1 MEVVDSSK
9 NTVSLLEFFGN
20 NARRDS
26 SAPIAEPPRA
36 DFALLCEAGRRRR
49 KGNKLRPLRQVEREE
64 ERERR
69 KTKTNSFC
77 ASSHG
82 SGNGGSG
89 HK

>member
-49 KGNKLRPLRQVEREE
+49 KGNKLRPLRQAEE
-64 ERERR
+64 EEEEGEEDEFLLCVVAWRPRR
-69 KTKTNSFC
+69 KR
-77 ASSHG
+77 A
-82 SGNGGSG
+82 
-89 HK
+89 

>member
-49 KGNKLRPLRQVEREE
+49 KGNKLRPLRQAEE
-64 ERERR
+64 EEDGEGEEDEFLLCVVAWRPRR
-69 KTKTNSFC
+69 KR
-77 ASSHG
+77 A
-82 SGNGGSG
+82 
-89 HK
+89 